1 MDREAYVLF
10 GLVTAVGFLVAGVRS
25 SALRRYRRL
34 LDRPAHSGDGTPK
47 AIFAGRRAD
56 VGFLS
61 ASYGT
66 HQPAGVLIAV
76 ECATPVR
83 LEAHARSL
91 ATAAR
96 SALGIYRAQSTG
108 IDELDRRYLFLSL
121 EPEAKAALGRDPV
134 RKALLTL
141 ADRGVERVLL
151 TNGWLTAE
159 MPMTFVLP
167 PSRGRVQDALV
178 AMSAVASSVASTSEP
193 DPRTLDGNASEEPAW
208 PAPRASDAAVVGPA
222 RVAAFFLAMSF
233 AFFIVGPLWN
243 FNGRIPSATRL
254 AMVEARLP
262 TLALLATAGGFVS
275 SLVAPRRPALWALEL
290 SWPLLVHAMIAGAI
304 YFLLRLSGVPEIRE
318 ALGGELEAIPS
329 GTRTAAFAAA
339 IGFGGGLAG
348 ALVARRFNRNT
359 EDS

>member
-1 MDREAYVLF
+1 VNRGAYVVF
-10 GLVTAVGFLVAGVRS
+10 GLVTAIGFLVAGLRS

-34 LDRPAHSGDGTPK
+34 LDPRESSGGATPR
-47 AIFAGRRAD
+47 ATFAGRRAD

-61 ASYGT
+61 ADYGT
-66 HQPAGVLIAV
+66 HQPAKVVVAV

-96 SALGIYRAQSTG
+96 TALGIYRGQSTG
-108 IDELDRRYLFLSL
+108 IDELDTRFLFLFL
-121 EPEAKAALGRDPV
+121 EPDAKEALGRDAV

-141 ADRGVERVLL
+141 AGRGVDHVLL

-167 PSRGRVQDALV
+167 PPRGRVQEVLV
-178 AMSAVASSVASTSEP
+178 AMSAVAASTESTSEP
-193 DPRTLDGNASEEPAW
+193 RPSSDIITDEPAW
-208 PAPRASDAAVVGPA
+208 PARRASDAAVVGPA
-222 RVAAFFLAMSF
+222 RIAVSFLAVSF
-233 AFFIVGPLWN
+233 AFFIVGSLWN

-275 SLVAPRRPALWALEL
+275 SLIAPRRPAFWALEL
-290 SWPLLVHAMIAGAI
+290 SWPLIVHAMIAGAI
-304 YFLLRLSGVPEIRE
+304 YLVLRYSGVPEIRE
-318 ALGGELEAIPS
+318 ALGRELEAIPA

-339 IGFGGGLAG
+339 IGFGGGLVG
-348 ALVARRFNRNT
+348 ALVARRFNWNS

>member
-1 MDREAYVLF
+1 VNREAYVLF
-10 GLVTAVGFLVAGVRS
+10 GLVTAIGFLVAGLRS

-34 LDRPAHSGDGTPK
+34 LDPRESSGGATPR
-47 AIFAGRRAD
+47 ATFAGRRVD

-61 ASYGT
+61 
-66 HQPAGVLIAV
+66 V

-96 SALGIYRAQSTG
+96 TALGIYRGQSTG
-108 IDELDRRYLFLSL
+108 IDELDHRYLFLFL
-121 EPEAKAALGRDPV
+121 EPEAKEALGRDAV

-141 ADRGVERVLL
+141 ADRGVDHVLL

-167 PSRGRVQDALV
+167 PGRGRVQEVLV
-178 AMSAVASSVASTSEP
+178 AMNAVAASTESRSEP
-193 DPRTLDGNASEEPAW
+193 RPPGDIIADEPAW
-208 PAPRASDAAVVGPA
+208 PARRASDAAVMGPA
-222 RVAAFFLAMSF
+222 RIAVFFLAMGFSF
-233 AFFIVGPLWN
+233 LIVGSLWN

-275 SLVAPRRPALWALEL
+275 SLIAPRRPALWALEL
-290 SWPLLVHAMIAGAI
+290 SWPLIIHAMIAGAI
-304 YFLLRLSGVPEIRE
+304 YLVLRYSGVPEIRE
-318 ALGGELEAIPS
+318 ALGRELEAIPA

-339 IGFGGGLAG
+339 IGFGGGLVG
-348 ALVARRFNRNT
+348 ALVARRFNWNS
-359 EDS
+359 ED